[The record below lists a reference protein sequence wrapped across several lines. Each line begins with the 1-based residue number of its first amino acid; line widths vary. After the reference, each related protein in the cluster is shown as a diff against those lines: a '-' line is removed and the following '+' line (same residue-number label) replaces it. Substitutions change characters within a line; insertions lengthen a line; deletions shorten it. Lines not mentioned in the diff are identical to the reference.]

1 MIDVRYAAWAALA
14 GGLIPVMAALNAKL
28 GRSLGEPAHAAVVLF
43 GVGLIAAVCASL
55 LMTGRMPAPAS
66 VVAAPPLSLLG
77 GTIVA
82 FYVFS
87 ITLLA
92 PRFGVGNAILFAV
105 IAQVFTSAVIDHFG
119 LFGAALRPVSLV
131 RLGGL
136 GIIVTGLAV
145 TQLGA
150 RTAPT

>member
-1 MIDVRYAAWAALA
+1 MFDVRYAAWAALA

-28 GRSLGEPAHAAVVLF
+28 GRSLGEPGHAAVVLF
-43 GVGLIAAVCASL
+43 AVGLIAACAASL
-55 LMTGRMPAPAS
+55 MLTGRLPAPSA
-66 VVAAPPLSLLG
+66 VIAAPPLSLLG

-105 IAQVFTSAVIDHFG
+105 VAQVFTSAVIDHWG
-119 LFGAALRPVSLV
+119 LFGAVVRPVSLI
-131 RLGGL
+131 RMGGL
-136 GIIVTGLAV
+136 AIIVTGLAV

-150 RTAPT
+150 KAA